1 MNLLH
6 NTGPHKEGEGEGERE
21 ARELKFEYPES
32 EVTRSLKGLV
42 RPVAEQEAELKEKR
56 EKEEREGGGV
66 VCDEGG
72 EKGQTKQSKVCACH

>member
-6 NTGPHKEGEGEGERE
+6 NIGPHKEGEGEGESGV
-21 ARELKFEYPES
+21 RELKFEYPES
-32 EVTRSLKGLV
+32 EVSRSLKGLV

-72 EKGQTKQSKVCACH
+72 EKGQTKQSKVRACH